1 MSDQQLALVSSII
14 RDVPA
19 TAICILFVYQV
30 NRTFTQ
36 VLKSLEP
43 LILAIAER
51 CIGDEP
57 NR

>member
-1 MSDQQLALVSSII
+1 MSDQQLAIISSLI
-14 RDVPA
+14 RDVPV

-43 LILAIAER
+43 LILAISER
-51 CIGDEP
+51 CIGDESD
-57 NR
+57 R